1 MMDIDVTDFLAS
13 TDCSMLSGSVAE
25 LGPSAGRIT
34 WANSTEASKGFNP
47 LPDADALQEF
57 REWLKPWGGWSDEEI
72 ASMPDAHLRA
82 LCLQWIAGD
91 WRECFEWPEHADGPD
106 WEFYETMASEG
117 QCPSSFYR
125 DDTGRI
131 FWDMTH

>member
-1 MMDIDVTDFLAS
+1 MDIDVTDFLAS

-34 WANSTEASKGFNP
+34 WANSIEASKEFNP

-57 REWLKPWGGWSDEEI
+57 RDWLKPWGAWSEEEI
-72 ASMPDAHLRA
+72 AAMSDEHLRA
-82 LCLQWIAGD
+82 LCAQWIASD
-91 WRECFEWPEHADGPD
+91 WRECFDCDPDGAD
-106 WEFYETMASEG
+106 WSEYEIRASDG

-125 DDTGRI
+125 NDEGRTI
-131 FWDMTH
+131 WQMEH

>member
-1 MMDIDVTDFLAS
+1 MDIDVTDFLAS
-13 TDCSMLSGSVAE
+13 TDCSLLSGSVAE
-25 LGPSAGRIT
+25 LGPNAGRIT
-34 WANSTEASKGFNP
+34 WSNSIEASKEFNP
-47 LPDADALQEF
+47 LPDGDALQEF
-57 REWLKPWGGWSDEEI
+57 REWLKPWGGWDDAEI
-72 ASMPDAHLRA
+72 TAMSDAHLRA

-117 QCPSSFYR
+117 TCPSSFYR

>member
-1 MMDIDVTDFLAS
+1 MDIDVTDFLAS

-25 LGPSAGRIT
+25 LGDNAGRIT
-34 WANSTEASKGFNP
+34 WTNSIEASKEFNP
-47 LPDADALQEF
+47 LPDGDALQEF
-57 REWLKPWGGWSDEEI
+57 REWLKPWGGWDDAEITAMSDE
-72 ASMPDAHLRA
+72 HLRA
-82 LCLQWIAGD
+82 LCAQWIAGD
-91 WRECFEWPEHADGPD
+91 WRECFDCDPDGAD
-106 WEFYETMASEG
+106 WSEYETRASEG

>member
-1 MMDIDVTDFLAS
+1 MDIDVTDFLAS

-34 WANSTEASKGFNP
+34 WQNSCDAVKQFNP

-57 REWLKPWGGWSDEEI
+57 REWLKPWGGWSDDEI
-72 ASMPDAHLRA
+72 AAMSDQHLRA

-91 WRECFEWPEHADGPD
+91 WRECFDCSPDAVD
-106 WEFYETMASEG
+106 WEGYRILASDG
-117 QCPSSFYR
+117 QCPSSFYCS
-125 DDTGRI
+125 DDGSI
-131 FWDMTH
+131 FWEMTH

>member
-1 MMDIDVTDFLAS
+1 MEIDVTDFLAS

-25 LGPSAGRIT
+25 LGTNAGRIT
-34 WANSTEASKGFNP
+34 WQNSIDAVKGFNP
-47 LPDADALQEF
+47 LPDNAALQEF
-57 REWLKPWGGWSDEEI
+57 RDWLRPWGGWSDAEI
-72 ASMPDAHLRA
+72 AAMSDEHLRA
-82 LCLQWIAGD
+82 LCVQWIAGD

-106 WEFYETMASEG
+106 WAFYESMACEG
-117 QCPSSFYR
+117 TCPSSFYR